1 MSRMI
6 RPPPVSLRN
15 KDNRQDVSALFWQ
28 LGHMVVSLVLYIA
41 NDAHGCICTTAQH
54 DTALPWSEQKDTEI
68 LNLRE

>member
-1 MSRMI
+1 MSSMI
-6 RPPPVSLRN
+6 TPPAVSLRN
-15 KDNRQDVSALFWQ
+15 NDNPHDVSALFWQ

-54 DTALPWSEQKDTEI
+54 DTAFPWSEQKDTGI